1 MTSIEART
9 AVADAAGRLGIQG
22 VLEVLIEHAEGLL
35 EAAAE
40 SNDKLARARAASD
53 HRSLV
58 NLKDK
63 VHN

>member
-9 AVADAAGRLGIQG
+9 AVAEGAAQLGIAG
-22 VLEVLIEHAEGLL
+22 TLEVLIAHAEGLL
-35 EAAAE
+35 EEASSKKDA
-40 SNDKLARARAASD
+40 LARARAASD

-58 NLKDK
+58 NLKEK

>member
-9 AVADAAGRLGIQG
+9 AVADAATQLGIQG
-22 VLEVLIEHAEGLL
+22 VLEVLIEHASSLL
-35 EAAAE
+35 EE
-40 SNDKLARARAASD
+40 PHVVGDKLARARAASD